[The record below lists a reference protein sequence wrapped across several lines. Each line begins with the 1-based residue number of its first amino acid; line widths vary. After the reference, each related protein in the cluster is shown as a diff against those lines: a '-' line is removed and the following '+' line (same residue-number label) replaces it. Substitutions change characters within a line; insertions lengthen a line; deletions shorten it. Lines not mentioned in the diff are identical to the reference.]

1 MERAH
6 PVPSLALVTSTL
18 DRATTRNTQG
28 LTALFALAL
37 LLAAYRGF
45 RMPGDWAA
53 TLEAVSVTDGFHRR
67 FLVGTLLHPLAVAT
81 GYAYWVFALAAFAVL
96 AALLAVLIAAFF
108 RAKHPGHR
116 VVIIGWLLLP
126 SGGFFFHDVGYF
138 EQVLYLLLFAALGQL
153 PRRPAVASGLLTAA
167 VLGHEIT
174 ALTVLPVFAV
184 VLARQFPWRRT
195 AMLLVA
201 PVTAELAVLAIPA
214 SGDGAAERLRT
225 AMAGADFTPR
235 ADALALFGRSQS
247 ESWQLYSI
255 TDVLLFVAPIL
266 VVVVAGFL
274 TQRRDVLAAAAVA
287 APALL
292 AFAGWDWARWGF
304 LLVTNF
310 AVLLCL
316 GPSRDFRPL
325 PLLTAAVLLAHL
337 PLPYF
342 DAQHPRDLS
351 WRQVT
356 AFAGQAFSTPRGSRT
371 VNTAPPSLCAASDP
385 PCASTFSRAIASPSP
400 LPPAA

>member
-1 MERAH
+1 MI
-6 PVPSLALVTSTL
+6 STL
-18 DRATTRNTQG
+18 DRSTVRSTHG

-53 TLEAVSVTDGFHRR
+53 TLEAVSATDGFHRR

-81 GYAYWVFALAAFAVL
+81 GYAYWVFAAAALAVL
-96 AALLAVLIAAFF
+96 AVLLAVLAAAFF
-108 RAKHPGHR
+108 RARHPGHR
-116 VVIIGWLLLP
+116 LVVVGWLLLP
-126 SGGFFFHDVGYF
+126 SGGFFFHEVGYF
-138 EQVLYLLLFAALGQL
+138 DQVLYLLLFAALWQL
-153 PRRPAVASGLLTAA
+153 PRRPAVASGLMTAA
-167 VLGHEIT
+167 VLVHEIT

-184 VLARQFPWRRT
+184 VLVRRFPVRIT
-195 AMLLVA
+195 AMLLVT
-201 PVTAELAVLAIPA
+201 PVAAELAVLAIPA
-214 SGDGAAERLRT
+214 SSPGAAERLRT

-235 ADALALFGRSQS
+235 ADALALFERTQS

-255 TDVLLFVAPIL
+255 TEVLLLVAPIL
-266 VVVVAGFL
+266 VVVVTGFL
-274 TQRRDVLAAAAVA
+274 VQRRDVLAAAAVA

-310 AVLLCL
+310 AVVLWL
-316 GPSRDFRPL
+316 GPARDFRPL
-325 PLLTAAVLLAHL
+325 PLIGAAVLLAHL

-342 DAQHPRDLS
+342 DAQYPRDLS

-356 AFAGQAFSTPRGSRT
+356 AFPAQAFSTPRGSRT
-371 VNTAPPSLCAASDP
+371 VNTAPPSLCTDSDP
-385 PCASTFSRAIASPSP
+385 PCASAFSRAIARPSP
-400 LPPAA
+400 LPSVA